1 MCMLAPPIIPTSVD
15 LEFATR
21 VKYKYS
27 SSFACSLS
35 FVFIINI
42 YQFIFRNILLKND
55 CIYSPRPFL
64 HCFKG
69 KVGIL
74 LATSNVIKQC
84 HANIICSSTSVC
96 LMLRVLP
103 PRTAPRSVSGK
114 RRRTTTMKTNC
125 GSTEMATLSTSTVAR
140 FLISRAARSNLKV
153 SIDPFISPSCI
164 QLTQFDV

>member
-1 MCMLAPPIIPTSVD
+1 MCVCLPPIIPTSVD

-21 VKYKYS
+21 IKYKYS
-27 SSFACSLS
+27 SSFASVSLD
-35 FVFIINI
+35 FIINI

-69 KVGIL
+69 KFGIS
-74 LATSNVIKQC
+74 LAMSTVIKQC
-84 HANIICSSTSVC
+84 HANIVYSSTSVC

-114 RRRTTTMKTNC
+114 RRRATTTKTNC
-125 GSTEMATLSTSTVAR
+125 GSTETATLSTSTVAR
-140 FLISRAARSNLKV
+140 FLISRVARSNLKV
-153 SIDPFISPSCI
+153 NIDPFIC
-164 QLTQFDV
+164 LVAYN